1 MAQRYRIVQAL
12 VIAGFALAA
21 LGMIASNGWL
31 VLAGFVVAAPVAWA
45 VAKTVDATS
54 HPDR

>member
-45 VAKTVDATS
+45 VAKTVDAS
-54 HPDR
+54 SRPDR